1 MKMKSVYVSSTFE
14 DLKPYRESVYRG
26 LSKMRYDVRA
36 MEDYVARDG
45 RMVDAVVDDVASC
58 DIYVGIFAWRY
69 GYVPPQDNPDGLSI
83 TELEYREAGKSH
95 KSRLIFLLEAGAA
108 WSPKFMDSVT
118 GDNEKGARIL
128 RLRTELAQQMHS
140 LFSTPEDLVLNAQ
153 AAVHLAEVNA
163 RFQALAGDVANA
175 SCLTM
180 MSSATPEIVT
190 NIRRAITEGVKADLI
205 KVNLG
210 TGKEW
215 WSTRLHLLCAL
226 CAEYTDVRQI
236 LFEDERYRVLGMC
249 SPSQA
254 RRALA
259 KAFPTIESAY
269 RESMLLPEQSSADS
283 VADVM
288 RIVDRYSTAMD
299 RLGGEPNVKQWL
311 DPTVIES
318 WPGVN
323 KSKVDLPG
331 GVVTRPIVEAVVR
344 HQDPFVVLV
353 KDGIVQQVVDRS
365 ALATRLALGEV

>member
-1 MKMKSVYVSSTFE
+1 
-14 DLKPYRESVYRG
+14 
-26 LSKMRYDVRA
+26 

-45 RMVDAVVDDVASC
+45 RMVDAVMEDVASC

-69 GYVPPQDNPDGLSI
+69 GYVPKQDNPDGLSI
-83 TELEYREAGKSH
+83 TELEYREAGKH
-95 KSRLIFLLEAGAA
+95 NKSRLIFLLESGAA
-108 WSPKFMDSVT
+108 WSPKFMDSAT
-118 GDNEKGARIL
+118 GDNENGARIL
-128 RLRTELAQQMHS
+128 RLRAELAQQMHS
-140 LFSTPEDLVLNAQ
+140 LFSTPEDLALNVQ

-163 RFQALAGDVANA
+163 RFQALSGELANA

-190 NIRRAITEGVKADLI
+190 NIRRAIAEGIKADLV

-226 CAEYTDVRQI
+226 CAEYTDVRQL
-236 LFEDERYRVLGMC
+236 LFEGEGYRFLGMC
-249 SPSQA
+249 PPSQA

-259 KAFPTIESAY
+259 RAFPTIESAY
-269 RESMLLPEQSSADS
+269 RESMPLPEQSSADS

-288 RIVDRYSTAMD
+288 AIVDRYSNVMD
-299 RLGGEPNVKQWL
+299 RLGGEPNVKQWV
-311 DPTVIES
+311 DPAFIEN
-318 WPGVN
+318 WPGVG

-331 GVVTRPIVEAVVR
+331 GVVTRLIMEAVVR
-344 HQDPFVVLV
+344 HQDPFIVLV

-365 ALATRLALGEV
+365 ALATRLALGEA